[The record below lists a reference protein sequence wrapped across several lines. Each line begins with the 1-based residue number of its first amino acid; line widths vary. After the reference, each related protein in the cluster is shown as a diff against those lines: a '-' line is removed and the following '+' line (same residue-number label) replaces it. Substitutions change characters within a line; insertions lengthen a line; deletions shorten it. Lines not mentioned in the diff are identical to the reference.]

1 MEGDFLKSYKTCKLI
16 ESLLKSRHPNC
27 TFNIGYS
34 IERNQWELGIGTS
47 NGDTV
52 FGNNFSLTGALE
64 KAETQQDFINIL
76 IYNAGI
82 QAEFIVKE
90 SQGNQP

>member
-34 IERNQWELGIGTS
+34 IERHQWEIGIGTF

-52 FGNNFSLTGALE
+52 FGNSFSLTGALE

-76 IYNAGI
+76 IENAGI
-82 QAEFIVKE
+82 QAESIIKQSKGE
-90 SQGNQP
+90 